1 MRVPAA
7 RKDQKQDLNFFFAL
21 WGQVFCKPFDNPHV
35 GRTLEATMEI
45 YNHGNNPRDR
55 FQINNSSPKPENV
68 ENGKEVDR
76 SDEVKPSQLLERL
89 EGDMNVRER
98 LLVEIQAKVQA
109 GEYSTRAAAE
119 SAAQNIVD

>member
-1 MRVPAA
+1 
-7 RKDQKQDLNFFFAL
+7 
-21 WGQVFCKPFDNPHV
+21 
-35 GRTLEATMEI
+35 MEI

-55 FQINNSSPKPENV
+55 FQINNSSSKPDTV

-76 SDEVKPSQLLERL
+76 ADEVKPSQLLESL
-89 EGDMNVRER
+89 EGDLNVRER

>member
-1 MRVPAA
+1 
-7 RKDQKQDLNFFFAL
+7 
-21 WGQVFCKPFDNPHV
+21 
-35 GRTLEATMEI
+35 MEI

-109 GEYSTRAAAE
+109 GENSTRAAAG

>member
-1 MRVPAA
+1 MRVPAG
-7 RKDQKQDLNFFFAL
+7 RREQNRVLNIFFAL
-21 WGQVFCKPFDNPHV
+21 RGQVFRKPFDNPHV
-35 GRTLEATMEI
+35 GRILEATMEI

-76 SDEVKPSQLLERL
+76 SDEVKPSRLLERL

>member
-1 MRVPAA
+1 
-7 RKDQKQDLNFFFAL
+7 
-21 WGQVFCKPFDNPHV
+21 
-35 GRTLEATMEI
+35 MEI
-45 YNHGNNPRDR
+45 YNHGSNPRDR
-55 FQINNSSPKPENV
+55 FQINNSSAKAGNV

-119 SAAQNIVD
+119 SDAQNIVD